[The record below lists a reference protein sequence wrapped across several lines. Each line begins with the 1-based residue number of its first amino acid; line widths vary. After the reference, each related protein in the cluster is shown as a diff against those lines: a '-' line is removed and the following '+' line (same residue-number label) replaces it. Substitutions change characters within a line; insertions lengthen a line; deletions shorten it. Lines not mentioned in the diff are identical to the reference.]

1 MRLAIEMQLLILI
14 VELIFGID
22 YNFKIERNIMASPK
36 LTCIVTGKSRPT
48 TYDYLQK
55 KATRLGTTVA
65 DLQKYYVSREALT
78 RCKTSDVYDVVA
90 DRAAF
95 DKLTTDKPWLDIVAL
110 NSRGKATK
118 RNVTAKEE
126 APVVT
131 HVVESK
137 LSDETIAYEQQKEEL
152 IGKQALADIKQK
164 VWGEEEDF
172 TTPDEVNNNP
182 F

>member
-1 MRLAIEMQLLILI
+1 
-14 VELIFGID
+14 V
-22 YNFKIERNIMASPK
+22 
-36 LTCIVTGKSRPT
+36 
-48 TYDYLQK
+48 
-55 KATRLGTTVA
+55 
-65 DLQKYYVSREALT
+65 VS
-78 RCKTSDVYDVVA
+78 

-164 VWGEEEDF
+164 VWGDEEDF
-172 TTPDEVNNNP
+172 STPDEVNNNP

>member
-1 MRLAIEMQLLILI
+1 M
-14 VELIFGID
+14 
-22 YNFKIERNIMASPK
+22 
-36 LTCIVTGKSRPT
+36 
-48 TYDYLQK
+48 
-55 KATRLGTTVA
+55 
-65 DLQKYYVSREALT
+65 
-78 RCKTSDVYDVVA
+78 
-90 DRAAF
+90 
-95 DKLTTDKPWLDIVAL
+95 

-164 VWGEEEDF
+164 VWGDEEDF